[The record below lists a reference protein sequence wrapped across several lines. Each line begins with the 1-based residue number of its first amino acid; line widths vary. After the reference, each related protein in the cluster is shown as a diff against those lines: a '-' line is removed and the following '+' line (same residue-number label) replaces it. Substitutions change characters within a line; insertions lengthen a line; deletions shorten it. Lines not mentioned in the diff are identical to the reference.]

1 MNKEEMVNALSQKI
15 GLTKKDSEVA
25 LDAVIQIIS
34 DTLASGHKV
43 QIVGFGTFEVKERA
57 PRTGRNPKANLPV
70 HIPAKRVPYFTPGKV
85 LKSRV
90 ERPHK

>member
-15 GLTKKDSEVA
+15 GLAKKDSEVA

-70 HIPAKRVPYFTPGKV
+70 HIPAKKVPYFTPGKV
-85 LKSRV
+85 LKSCV

>member
-25 LDAVIQIIS
+25 LDAVIQIIT

-43 QIVGFGTFEVKERA
+43 QIVGFGTF
-57 PRTGRNPKANLPV
+57 V
-70 HIPAKRVPYFTPGKV
+70 HPLNK
-85 LKSRV
+85 
-90 ERPHK
+90 

>member
-1 MNKEEMVNALSQKI
+1 MD
-15 GLTKKDSEVA
+15 KKDIVSELSMRTGHSKRESEVIIDTVFDIIADA
-25 LDAVIQIIS
+25 LE
-34 DTLASGHKV
+34 LGRKV
-43 QIVGFGTFEVKERA
+43 KLVDFGIFEVKERA

-90 ERPHK
+90 EKSNK